1 MILLVDKI
9 EKSFGARVLF
19 SGASFQINPGER
31 FALVGPNGAGKTTML
46 KIIMGI
52 DSPDAGQIQYAKD
65 CQVGYLE
72 QETNL
77 EHKDTTILAEVM
89 AAAKEIRRMGERAN
103 ELQAQ
108 ITELSEQ
115 GKDVDALLNEYGQV
129 QDRFEHLGGYELESN
144 ARKILSGLG
153 FKVTDFERPC
163 SEFSGGWQMRIA
175 LAKLFLR
182 HPDLLLLDEP
192 TNHLDLESITA
203 VNNGLIDFKG
213 VVLFA
218 SHDHE
223 FVQTI
228 ANRVMEFV
236 DGKLIDKMC
245 TYDAYIAG
253 AREEMLAR
261 LNG

>member
-52 DSPDAGQIQYAKD
+52 DSPDAGQVQYAKD

-153 FKVTDFERPC
+153 FKVTDFERQC

-175 LAKLFLR
+175 LAKLFQIGR
-182 HPDLLLLDEP
+182 AH
-192 TNHLDLESITA
+192 
-203 VNNGLIDFKG
+203 V
-213 VVLFA
+213 
-218 SHDHE
+218 
-223 FVQTI
+223 
-228 ANRVMEFV
+228 
-236 DGKLIDKMC
+236 
-245 TYDAYIAG
+245 
-253 AREEMLAR
+253 
-261 LNG
+261 

>member
-9 EKSFGARVLF
+9 EKNFGARVLF

-52 DSPDAGQIQYAKD
+52 DSPDAGQVQYAKD

-115 GKDVDALLNEYGQV
+115 SKDVDALLNEYGQV

-163 SEFSGGWQMRIA
+163 SEFSAAGRCVSRSPSSSCATPTCCCSTSPPTTWISRASSGCAA
-175 LAKLFLR
+175 LL
-182 HPDLLLLDEP
+182 P
-192 TNHLDLESITA
+192 TTTAPCSSSATTAPSWTPASITSPRSRTA
-203 VNNGLIDFKG
+203 
-213 VVLFA
+213 A
-218 SHDHE
+218 
-223 FVQTI
+223 
-228 ANRVMEFV
+228 
-236 DGKLIDKMC
+236 
-245 TYDAYIAG
+245 
-253 AREEMLAR
+253 
-261 LNG
+261 

>member
-52 DSPDAGQIQYAKD
+52 DSPDAGQVQYAKD

-77 EHKDTTILAEVM
+77 EHKDTAILAEVM

-115 GKDVDALLNEYGQV
+115 GKDIDALLNEYGQV

-153 FKVTDFERPC
+153 FKVTDLSARAPSSRAAGRC
-163 SEFSGGWQMRIA
+163 VSRWLSSSCA
-175 LAKLFLR
+175 T
-182 HPDLLLLDEP
+182 P
-192 TNHLDLESITA
+192 TCCFWTSPPTTWTSKVSNGCAVLSPTTTA
-203 VNNGLIDFKG
+203 PYSSSAMTAPSWTP
-213 VVLFA
+213 A
-218 SHDHE
+218 S
-223 FVQTI
+223 TTSPRSKT
-228 ANRVMEFV
+228 A
-236 DGKLIDKMC
+236 
-245 TYDAYIAG
+245 A
-253 AREEMLAR
+253 
-261 LNG
+261 